1 MGREILNTQSA
12 INYSIEELTEAYNQT
27 RQDYIVP
34 MPMTASRLQEY
45 VDAYDVDLESSC
57 VVLDEEDSDLIIGL
71 GMLGRR
77 ENRSWI
83 TRVGVLPYTRKLGA
97 GSEIITHLIETSKQR
112 EIQFTWLEVIFG
124 NDPAQRL
131 FLRNEFKQTRELMV
145 LRRPPMTTI
154 TDRKLL
160 AMPITVEAY
169 DKETAIK
176 EFEDSTQ
183 IPNWLNQAETLRNLD
198 NLSVKRVIFQQGW
211 EGLLFYEL
219 TALQIKRVLV
229 QVISGPPEKVT
240 AATLAWL
247 HQEHLM
253 PDAVCENFE
262 VNDPRIKGY
271 LRAGYFESFRRI
283 EMVRQNF

>member
-34 MPMTASRLQEY
+34 MPMTPARLQAY
-45 VDAYDVDLESSC
+45 VDAYDVDLKSSC

-77 ENRSWI
+77 HNRSWI

-97 GSEIITHLIETSKQR
+97 GGEIITHLIETSKR
-112 EIQFTWLEVIFG
+112 SNIQFTWLEVIYG

-131 FLRNEFKQTRELMV
+131 FMRNHFKQTRELMV

-160 AMPITVEAY
+160 AMPAIVEEC
-169 DKETAIK
+169 DKEDAIS
-176 EFEDSTQ
+176 EFAESSE

-198 NLSVKRVIFQQGW
+198 DLLVKRIVFQSGW
-211 EGLLFYEL
+211 EGRLFYEL
-219 TALQIKRVLV
+219 TTLQIKRVIV
-229 QVISGPPEKVT
+229 QVINGPAEQVT
-240 AATLAWL
+240 AASLAWL

-271 LRAGYFESFRRI
+271 LRAGYFESFRRV
-283 EMVRQNF
+283 EMVRRNH